1 MILKHKWHY
10 YKLTWPEMYVRMRL
24 GSWLDLQRYK
34 AKSNKQRHV
43 ELICFLHDSQE
54 QMTLLET
61 DLTQNVCPDVTILLI
76 EYMHKAKTIKQR
88 DIEKSLF
95 ALLFR

>member
-1 MILKHKWHY
+1 MH
-10 YKLTWPEMYVRMRL
+10 
-24 GSWLDLQRYK
+24 K

-61 DLTQNVCPDVTILLI
+61 DLTQNVFPDVTILLI
-76 EYMHKAKTIKQR
+76 ESTYSQSQNYQTERHRKIIICTTI
-88 DIEKSLF
+88 SLEQMTSVETDLARVF
-95 ALLFR
+95 TLTPCVSADYVF